1 MRNGLKQGAA
11 LVIAAAVVAGGA
23 LLPSAASALQDRW
36 LAAQTDTREI
46 AQPQATEQPS
56 SILTT
61 LAILSDGNEGVLLR
75 QGKERTWEQALA
87 AANDALQALTAH
99 DLLPPVDGPDEKA
112 DARPVLIVSELGGF
126 ASAVVWQ
133 ISWITKEDW
142 NCTMQIDDATGMLV
156 GVQIYNLPIGST
168 APVSDPANPP
178 QTIERRWLDF
188 CREYYDEDGFT
199 LIEDDYG
206 FWGVEMLEL
215 QQGVQREIWLSIS
228 DISVDFNYPCRFYV
242 GSMPY

>member
-11 LVIAAAVVAGGA
+11 VLIAAALVVSGA
-23 LLPSAASALQDRW
+23 LLPGVTSALQDQW

-46 AQPQATEQPS
+46 VQPKTNEQPS

-61 LAILSDGNEGVLLR
+61 LAILSDGNDGVLLR
-75 QGKERTWEQALA
+75 QGKDRTQEQALA
-87 AANDALQALTAH
+87 AAKDALQTLTEW

-112 DARPVLIVSELGGF
+112 DARPVLVVSELGGF

-142 NCTMQIDDATGMLV
+142 SCAMQIDDTTGMLV
-156 GVQIYNLPIGST
+156 GVQIYNLPIGAT

-199 LIEDDYG
+199 LIADDYG
-206 FWGVEMLEL
+206 FRGLEMPEL
-215 QQGVQREIWLSIS
+215 QQGVHREIWLSIS